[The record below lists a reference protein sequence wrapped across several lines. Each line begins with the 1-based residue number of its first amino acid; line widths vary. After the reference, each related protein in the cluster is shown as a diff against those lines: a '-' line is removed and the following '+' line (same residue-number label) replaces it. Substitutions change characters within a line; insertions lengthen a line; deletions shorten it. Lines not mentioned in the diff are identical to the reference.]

1 MAAEQGLAFWLPL
14 GTFDQGWALV
24 GQGQYEEGIACMRQ
38 GITGLRA
45 TGSQL
50 GQSGLLRTLAEA
62 VARRREIE
70 EGLRILDEA
79 FTVARHNREEYDEV
93 ELWRAKGELTLA
105 QFSVQSLTSQA
116 ASGAV
121 QEAEGCF
128 LHAIEIARHQSAKSL
143 ELRAVMHLSRLWQ
156 SQGRREEARQILAE
170 MYGWFAEGFDTEDLQ
185 EAKAL
190 LAELGRSSRPGD
202 VQ

>member
-1 MAAEQGLAFWLPL
+1 
-14 GTFDQGWALV
+14 V
-24 GQGQYEEGIACMRQ
+24 GQGQYEEGISRMRQ

-50 GQSGLLRTLAEA
+50 GQSGLLHTLAEA
-62 VARRREIE
+62 VARLREIK

-79 FTVARHNREEYDEV
+79 FTVARHNGEEYDEV

-105 QFSVQSLTSQA
+105 QLSAQSLAPQA

-121 QEAEGCF
+121 QEAEECF

-143 ELRAVMHLSRLWQ
+143 ELRAVMNLSRLWQ
-156 SQGRREEARQILAE
+156 SQGRREEAR
-170 MYGWFAEGFDTEDLQ
+170 
-185 EAKAL
+185 
-190 LAELGRSSRPGD
+190 
-202 VQ
+202 